1 MRALKD
7 LLHKA
12 VGDQSSAGGGTSSY
26 ERLARP
32 LLTSSASE
40 ATDIVFIPVVD
51 STTTTG
57 TPSVTTTTS
66 QPPQSASTTIPPLID
81 LTPES
86 QQFCTTT
93 IAPKEISTVP
103 ILPAAPTILT
113 TPPQA
118 HITPSTPVNIIPAV
132 SETPV
137 TIPPPEIMKV
147 APPTFQSPDVITPVQ
162 HPDGKETLLIPLSS
176 TTTDTYPLI
185 KQQTGD
191 DATPMVTTIPL
202 SPPKPS
208 APTTPTAPKPMEKTS
223 PVKVEAP
230 KVELVDCPM
239 CFQQFLPSKIEQHAA
254 NCTGGEPP
262 AKETAPKPT
271 EIKAPPLSPTAV
283 PTPSTHVNTA
293 PVVSTPVT
301 TTTLK
306 PTPAPAPSP
315 VPTPTPTSTPLETLK
330 PTPALVPTTT
340 ASPTPTSTPNA
351 PVQHP
356 DAKGVQLVPA
366 PSDSS
371 PTDSKATVAPSTS
384 TTKSD
389 SSWGDIL
396 KKQEEMLKSLM
407 AMVPPSTL
415 SALAASSSS
424 SSSIKSPESIGANSK
439 ELQPLIKQQQ
449 QTGSEVDSPKTPTTT
464 TTTTTILPSKPN
476 NISSTT
482 PTPAVTPTA
491 ATVPKPVKVEDPS
504 PELVD
509 CPMCFQQFLPSK
521 IEQHAAN
528 CTGGEPPPKET
539 APKLKPMEIHTPSST
554 LCSVVSKTETCP
566 ICAQEVPTTQIV
578 EHVEMCLL
586 ANEEAPSTAEVPKT
600 TSNKEHQQL
609 PPSLSPGG
617 SGAQKPP
624 KPSSNAT
631 SAAPSSSS
639 FNNQAALLKPTITT
653 PVVSSSHSSSAS
665 PSDSAMSNST
675 PSPASAGSSSSSSTT
690 SPSVVSTTSAVTTT
704 TTTKA
709 PETTRREENNV
720 DEDEEGLSE
729 DCPSCGK
736 PFPISEIFDH
746 VKTCKP
752 RKKSTVETCPLCFLT
767 FPASEMEDH
776 LAECVGSAPKA
787 KKDLVTTCP
796 LCSKL
801 FPVSKMEA
809 HVKDCILVKKTRP
822 KTPPSSSPAT
832 AAATSAATAAAAAA
846 SAAALQQLQEMLPF
860 IDDEAAKEALSQ
872 SNGNVEAAVAIIL
885 GTQGSSDDMFEEST
899 EVSSVIPPDTP
910 ADLRKLMFIFPHT
923 DLITLKTTLESGNG
937 DVNRA
942 VAYLMGGD
950 IWDLYADEI
959 PEGVGITAL
968 PCGNDVAPGESI
980 KKNGVIIR
988 INKKAPCQSFYALKG
1003 KDPVDLIS
1011 SCLPGGSAQ
1020 FCAYC
1025 FCTMIQREQKHYGD
1039 FYVFYHSYSLVSI
1052 LYELQSEIASV
1063 IYGMSSD
1070 FPPLPRLFH
1079 APFRGKKTLAVLQSE
1094 LRGGS
1099 DHNVSFRALAIAASN
1114 GLFATTSEMHPIT
1127 CFMQGYSCGDLAW
1140 PNEPPSGRE
1149 ADEAAKKVIDIG
1161 AKYFIPTS
1169 HFGSG
1174 TVPYYGPNA
1183 AHPAGNMLQ
1192 IFIHKDILDDV
1203 AYPCQPGGYPI
1214 AHHGS
1219 FSEYLKADPTGQ
1231 TRIFA
1236 FPALF
1241 VDRKHAFIYHY
1252 CANQDLCCPDSKVPG
1267 SRGALKRELR
1277 AVLKPVLG
1285 TPEGRRAAFQRI
1297 QAKE

>member
-1 MRALKD
+1 MRATQ
-7 LLHKA
+7 
-12 VGDQSSAGGGTSSY
+12 GPSSQGSWGPIVVGGGRDVVVRETGT
-26 ERLARP
+26 
-32 LLTSSASE
+32 TSSASE
-40 ATDIVFIPVVD
+40 ATDIPVMGDTRDQKVTSVVD
-51 STTTTG
+51 STSR
-57 TPSVTTTTS
+57 TPFITATS
-66 QPPQSASTTIPPLID
+66 QPPQSSSTTTIPPLID

-86 QQFCTTT
+86 QQLCTTT
-93 IAPKEISTVP
+93 IAPQEISTVP
-103 ILPAAPTILT
+103 IPPAAPITPT
-113 TPPQA
+113 TPPQT
-118 HITPSTPVNIIPAV
+118 HITPSTPV
-132 SETPV
+132 SEAPV

-185 KQQTGD
+185 KQQTSNGD
-191 DATPMVTTIPL
+191 DATPKVTTIPL

-208 APTTPTAPKPMEKTS
+208 APTTPTAPKPVEKTS
-223 PVKVEAP
+223 PVKVEDP
-230 KVELVDCPM
+230 KAELVDCPM

-262 AKETAPKPT
+262 GKETAPKPT
-271 EIKAPPLSPTAV
+271 EIKAPPLSPTTV
-283 PTPSTHVNTA
+283 PTPSTHVNIT

-301 TTTLK
+301 T
-306 PTPAPAPSP
+306 
-315 VPTPTPTSTPLETLK
+315 TPLETLK

-340 ASPTPTSTPNA
+340 ASPTPTPTPIA

-356 DAKGVQLVPA
+356 DAKGVQFVPA
-366 PSDSS
+366 QSDSS
-371 PTDSKATVAPSTS
+371 PTDSKTTVAPSTS
-384 TTKSD
+384 TPKGD

-407 AMVPPSTL
+407 AMVSPSTL
-415 SALAASSSS
+415 SALGASS
-424 SSSIKSPESIGANSK
+424 SSSIKSPELIGANSK

-464 TTTTTILPSKPN
+464 TPTTILPSKPN

-554 LCSVVSKTETCP
+554 LRSVLSKTETCP

-586 ANEEAPSTAEVPKT
+586 ANEEAPSAKVLKTTT
-600 TSNKEHQQL
+600 TSNKEHQ
-609 PPSLSPGG
+609 PFRG
-617 SGAQKPP
+617 SWAQKPP
-624 KPSSNAT
+624 KPSSNT
-631 SAAPSSSS
+631 TP
-639 FNNQAALLKPTITT
+639 ALLKPTITT

-809 HVKDCILVKKTRP
+809 HVKDCLLLNKSRP
-822 KTPPSSSPAT
+822 KTPPSSPPAT
-832 AAATSAATAAAAAA
+832 TTSTSAATAAAAAASAA

-910 ADLRKLMFIFPHT
+910 ANLRKLMFIFPHT
-923 DLITLKTTLESGNG
+923 DLITLKTTLESANG

-950 IWDLYADEI
+950 IFDLYVDEI
-959 PEGVGITAL
+959 PEGLGIAAL
-968 PCGNDVAPGESI
+968 PSGNDVAPGEPI
-980 KKNGVIIR
+980 NKNGVIIR
-988 INKKAPCQSFYALKG
+988 INKKAPCQSFNAMNG
-1003 KDPVDLIS
+1003 DPVDLIS
-1011 SCLPGGSAQ
+1011 SCLPGDSAQ

-1025 FCTMIQREQKHYGD
+1025 FCTMIQREQKHFGD
-1039 FYVFYHSYSLVSI
+1039 FYVFYHSYSLASI

-1063 IYGMSSD
+1063 IYGMNSD
-1070 FPPLPRLFH
+1070 FPPLPRLLH
-1079 APFRGKKTLAVLQSE
+1079 APFRGKNSLSVLQSE
-1094 LRGGS
+1094 LGNGN

-1114 GLFATTSEMHPIT
+1114 GLFATTSEMHPIS
-1127 CFMQGYSCGDLAW
+1127 CFLQGYSCDDVEWGKLLKDVLTAVGFT
-1140 PNEPPSGRE
+1140 GRE
-1149 ADEAAKKVIDIG
+1149 VDDAAKKVIDIG
-1161 AKYFIPTS
+1161 AKYHLLTS
-1169 HFGSG
+1169 HFGAG
-1174 TVPYYGPNA
+1174 TQAYSAPST
-1183 AHPAGNMLQ
+1183 AHPSGNMLQ
-1192 IFIHKDILDDV
+1192 IFIHKEILDDV
-1203 AYPCQPGGYPI
+1203 AYPCRAYGHPVKHNGTF
-1214 AHHGS
+1214 A
-1219 FSEYLKADPTGQ
+1219 EYLKSNPTGQ

-1241 VDRKHAFIYHY
+1241 VDRNHAFIYHY

-1277 AVLKPVLG
+1277 YVLKPVLG
-1285 TPEGRRAAFQRI
+1285 TSEGRRAAFQRI
-1297 QAKE
+1297 QAHE